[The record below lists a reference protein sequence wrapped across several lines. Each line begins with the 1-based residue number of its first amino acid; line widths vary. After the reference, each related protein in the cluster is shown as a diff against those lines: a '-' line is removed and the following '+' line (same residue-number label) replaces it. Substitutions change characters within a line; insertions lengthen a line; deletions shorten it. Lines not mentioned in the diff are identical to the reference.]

1 MLRPT
6 KHTDPARSLLFVSGF
21 LLTRMQKMRVVAFT
35 ELRAHLLKKMG
46 DTERLFVPALN
57 LLYSLG
63 LVEYRVQTDSF
74 EYVGPA

>member
-1 MLRPT
+1 
-6 KHTDPARSLLFVSGF
+6 
-21 LLTRMQKMRVVAFT
+21 MQKMRVVAFT